1 MSGRTVRCGA
11 SRRRIAFTGAWLL
24 ALLLVGAGL
33 VARPLGAQ
41 ASGRTHLV
49 LITGASGEP
58 RIAEA
63 WQGQA
68 LAVWTA
74 ATTRL
79 GLARGDVTWLAE
91 DSTKDARMTGRS
103 SRATVER
110 VLGALA
116 ARLGAADRLVVVL
129 WAHGSAL
136 GDQVKVNLPGPD
148 MTPDDFRRLLAPAT
162 QPEVAFIHTGSASGD
177 FAPALMGPRRI
188 VVTATKS
195 AREQNETL
203 FPGYFVQALTTDV
216 ADADKDGRTSLLEAF
231 AYAQH
236 EVERVFTQG
245 NRLATEHPQ
254 LADGADGGRARAFFV
269 AAAVGT
275 AAPASPEAERLLR
288 ERAEVQAR
296 VDALRAR
303 KGDMGEEAYQ
313 RALEPLMV
321 ELAERSRALRALTG
335 GAKP

>member
-1 MSGRTVRCGA
+1 MKGRVLALA
-11 SRRRIAFTGAWLL
+11 SLL
-24 ALLLVGAGL
+24 AAAALGA
-33 VARPLGAQ
+33 PSLGAQ
-41 ASGRTHLV
+41 GAGRTHLV

-68 LAVWTA
+68 LALWTA

-79 GLARGDVTWLAE
+79 GLAREDVTWLGE
-91 DSTKDARMTGRS
+91 DSTRDARMAGRS
-103 SRATVER
+103 TRATVER
-110 VLGALA
+110 VLGGLA
-116 ARLGAADRLVVVL
+116 ARLGVSDRLVVVL

-148 MTPDDFRRLLAPAT
+148 MTPDDFRRVLAPAT
-162 QPEVAFIHTGSASGD
+162 KPEVAFIHTGSASGD

-203 FPGYFVQALTTDV
+203 FPGYFTQALTTDV
-216 ADADKDGRTSLLEAF
+216 ADADKDGRTSILEAF

-254 LADGADGGRARAFFV
+254 LADGADGGRARAFTL
-269 AAAVGT
+269 AAATGATV
-275 AAPASPEAERLLR
+275 PASPEAERLLR

-296 VDALRAR
+296 VDALRAK

-321 ELAERSRALRALTG
+321 ELAEKSRALRALTAG
-335 GAKP
+335 GKP